1 MGYPHDEHLR
11 ERFGLAV
18 ICGDGWLFRSLKQTI
33 FLWEKTIDEIK
44 LNSDVFI
51 FLKENTIPKL
61 DISGTERERERD
73 QMHFFAVFFSFY
85 VSFNWTA
92 LTGNFGYSTFGDFG
106 CPILP
111 DMSKN
116 MSEDLRP
123 KQQILSW

>member
-61 DISGTERERERD
+61 DISGTEREREREIKCIFL
-73 QMHFFAVFFSFY
+73 QFFFFLCLF
-85 VSFNWTA
+85 
-92 LTGNFGYSTFGDFG
+92 
-106 CPILP
+106 
-111 DMSKN
+111 
-116 MSEDLRP
+116 
-123 KQQILSW
+123 